1 MINESEEVKVPGVG
15 GRADRSVPRRAIAEI
30 IQPRMEEIFE
40 LVVQE
45 VRLNGFED
53 RVASGIV
60 VTGGASLLEGIV
72 ELSEK

>member
-1 MINESEEVKVPGVG
+1 M
-15 GRADRSVPRRAIAEI
+15 PRRAIAEI

-45 VRLNGFED
+45 VRLGFED